1 MRRSRPMTVETKDVT
16 FETPSGPR
24 VGYLALPA
32 SPRGAIVVAHEIF
45 GRAPEI
51 ERACVRLAKAGYAA
65 LMPDL
70 FGARFKPLCIRQ
82 AMGELT
88 RGKGEFL
95 DVLRAAGG
103 EVATHARIERERVAV
118 IGFCMGAG
126 LALAVGNAFR
136 AVSAN
141 YGDIPPTEVLKG
153 IGPTI
158 ACFGGRDRVFAGAG
172 DLLRKRLEPLGVTPE
187 IHTFPSAGHAFLN
200 DGDHP
205 VASFF
210 TKPMLNVDPVRDA
223 ADREAGWEKIL
234 AFLGT
239 HA

>member
-1 MRRSRPMTVETKDVT
+1 MTVETRDVT

-24 VGYLALPA
+24 VGYLALPP
-32 SPRGAIVVAHEIF
+32 SPRGAIVLAHEIF

-51 ERACVRLAKAGYAA
+51 ERAAVRLANAGYAA

-88 RGKGEFL
+88 RGRGEFL
-95 DVLRAAGG
+95 DVLRAAGD
-103 EVATHARIERERVAV
+103 EVATHAKLPRERVAV

-141 YGDIPPTEVLKG
+141 YGDVPPTEVLRG

-158 ACFGGRDRVFAGAG
+158 ACFGGRDRVFAGTG
-172 DLLRKRLEPLGVTPE
+172 ELLRKRLEPLGVTPE
-187 IHTFPSAGHAFLN
+187 IHTFPHAGHAFLC

-210 TKPMLNVDPVRDA
+210 TGPMLNVDPVRDA
-223 ADREAGWEKIL
+223 GDREKGWEKIL

-239 HA
+239 HAGA